1 VLLDRKRVKFWQK
14 WVFLGMAIVMAS
26 FLIFGYSGVL
36 QGCNKNSGAPSGSI
50 GDAIKTA
57 EAQLQA
63 KPNDPS
69 IMVQLG
75 GYYESAAAGEPSATA
90 QSTDWLK
97 AAGYYEK
104 AYAVFTR
111 HKGQTA
117 RQNAID
123 TLNKIAVL
131 YLRLSDLKSAVS
143 AYQRLVTY
151 QPRNAQNYFY
161 LGNYAYQLGDLKT
174 ALQALQQYLKL
185 DPKSSDANAIA
196 DSIKQIKAALASP
209 TASPTP
215 VTTRTPTPT
224 PTKSGAK

>member
-36 QGCNKNSGAPSGSI
+36 QGCNKNSGAPGGSI
-50 GDAIKTA
+50 GDAIKAA
-57 EAQLQA
+57 EDQLRA

-69 IMVQLG
+69 IMVRLG
-75 GYYESAAAGEPSATA
+75 GYYESAAAGESSATA

-104 AYAVFTR
+104 AYAIYVR
-111 HKGQTA
+111 QKGQAA
-117 RQNAID
+117 RQNAVE
-123 TLNKIAVL
+123 TLNKIAPL

-151 QPRNAQNYFY
+151 QPRNAQNYLY
-161 LGNYAYQLGDLKT
+161 LGNYAWQVGDLKT
-174 ALQALQQYLKL
+174 ALQALQEYLKL
-185 DPKSSDANAIA
+185 DPKSSEASNIA
-196 DSIKQIKAALASP
+196 SSITQIKKALAAA